1 MVRLELARGTRSLGD
16 TAGPAPR
23 GAGAALLARPVRGGD
38 RVAGGDQP
46 GHREGKRRPGT
57 RRAGPHARGVIMART
72 EERLAPALGATA
84 LALREDTL
92 RPLQVPERGRHRL
105 AWVVPVAAAAS

>member
-38 RVAGGDQP
+38 RVADGDQP
-46 GHREGKRRPGT
+46 GHREVKRRPGT
-57 RRAGPHARGVIMART
+57 RRAGPQARGGIMTRT
-72 EERLAPALGATA
+72 EERLADALGATGPGV
-84 LALREDTL
+84 REITF
-92 RPLQVPERGRHRL
+92 RPLTDPE
-105 AWVVPVAAAAS
+105 S